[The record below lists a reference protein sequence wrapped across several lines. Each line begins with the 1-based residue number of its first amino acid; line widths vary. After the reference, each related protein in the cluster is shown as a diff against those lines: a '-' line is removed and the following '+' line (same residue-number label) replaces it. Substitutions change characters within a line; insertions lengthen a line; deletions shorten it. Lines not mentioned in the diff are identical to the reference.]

1 MTVRRIGKPNFS
13 YIKIEP
19 DETIYIPV
27 NQQMVTVQQIQIES
41 NGELEIEND
50 AEVVVL

>member
-13 YIKIEP
+13 YIKIET

-27 NQQMVTVQQIQIES
+27 NQQMVTVQQIQVEVD
-41 NGELEIEND
+41 GELDIEND
-50 AEVVVL
+50 AEVVIL